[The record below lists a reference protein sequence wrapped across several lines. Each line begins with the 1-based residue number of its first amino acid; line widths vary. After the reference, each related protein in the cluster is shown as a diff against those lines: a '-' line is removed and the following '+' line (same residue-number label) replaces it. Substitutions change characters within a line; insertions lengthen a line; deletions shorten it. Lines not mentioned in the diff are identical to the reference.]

1 MALTL
6 ATFNVKD
13 LFDASDDASRAGLEA
28 KLDTLGAI
36 LAEADADVVALQEV
50 GSEAVVRALGL
61 RAAAAAAARGD
72 RARAPFR
79 PYTDAVIG
87 AADARGIR
95 CALLSRLPVVESE
108 VRTAPHLEFPAF
120 VVGDPPPFGT
130 RIPLRRA
137 VVRARVEAGAL
148 GKVDVIVVHFKSNRP
163 MALQD
168 EAGTPLPPTTSR
180 AYAEGHLR
188 SLICRTAEA
197 LFVRGMVDDLVLD
210 DPARHV
216 VVAGDL
222 NDHAASLVVR
232 TVSGGGPMA
241 LVRCADTVPQA
252 SRFSILRYGAP
263 QQIDHVL
270 ASPGLSQHL
279 QSARFLNDG
288 LRDHSAFTREGTRDG
303 ARDGSTEEP
312 PSADSDHAALVVSFA

>member
-61 RAAAAAAARGD
+61 RAAAAAATARGARD
-72 RARAPFR
+72 RGPFR
-79 PYTDAVIG
+79 PYTEAVIG

-108 VRTAPHLEFPAF
+108 ARTAPHLDFPGF

-137 VVRARVEAGAL
+137 VVRARVDAGAL

-180 AYAEGHLR
+180 AHAEGHLR

-222 NDHAASLVVR
+222 NDHAASQVVR

-241 LVRCADTVPQA
+241 LVRCADTVPQS

-288 LRDHSAFTREGTRDG
+288 LRDHSTFT
-303 ARDGSTEEP
+303 RDGSTEEP